1 MAQKQETC
9 FAEGGWRD
17 TIKGGMEKMKDA
29 NIVGDDCVKLLGWF
43 ECELVDY
50 LFKKVPQKYDG
61 FSDIDKA
68 FCAKVFGKDAFKAAS
83 PTPDESI
90 VESKAFTM
98 LYDSEGNPVAPKKHS
113 FMTKHAAKVQENKL
127 YTNISTGMFHH
138 LHSIDDDAT
147 CLVSALTYLGK
158 PDLENQKKID
168 GDVFIK
174 EHKLC
179 DKPVKII
186 ENFVESCD
194 LPARDTEHV
203 EQQVKEALFFA
214 SKSFSVRA
222 KCVIWT
228 SPVRK
233 LIALEDIETLCMVP
247 TSKTVCEIE
256 NSEHL
261 STVSKIIV
269 QFANG
274 DVDRFFGTVSSN
286 PTKDSACSYFMATPT
301 ADPDGANVHHVTK
314 FVNLFAPSIG
324 KTAKLACSV
333 GVPCLVNTRAI
344 KKGEE
349 IMYFKGNAKVESTSS
364 TYDAPQGSSSA
375 AGKRKATQAETVSK
389 KQKAKPG
396 QEGVSKK
403 EKK

>member
-1 MAQKQETC
+1 MFQK
-9 FAEGGWRD
+9 
-17 TIKGGMEKMKDA
+17 
-29 NIVGDDCVKLLGWF
+29 
-43 ECELVDY
+43 
-50 LFKKVPQKYDG
+50 FKN
-61 FSDIDKA
+61 
-68 FCAKVFGKDAFKAAS
+68 
-83 PTPDESI
+83 SI
-90 VESKAFTM
+90 IHT
-98 LYDSEGNPVAPKKHS
+98 
-113 FMTKHAAKVQENKL
+113 
-127 YTNISTGMFHH
+127 
-138 LHSIDDDAT
+138 T

-168 GDVFIK
+168 GDDFIK

-261 STVSKIIV
+261 STVSKVIV
-269 QFANG
+269 QHANG
-274 DVDRFFGTVSSN
+274 DADRCFSLTGSM
-286 PTKDSACSYFMATPT
+286 PTK
-301 ADPDGANVHHVTK
+301 
-314 FVNLFAPSIG
+314 
-324 KTAKLACSV
+324 
-333 GVPCLVNTRAI
+333 
-344 KKGEE
+344 E
-349 IMYFKGNAKVESTSS
+349 
-364 TYDAPQGSSSA
+364 
-375 AGKRKATQAETVSK
+375 
-389 KQKAKPG
+389 
-396 QEGVSKK
+396 
-403 EKK
+403 